1 LWFEACGSL
10 FQINLSTHEP
20 IDEFPMSLFT
30 VSSEKE
36 KALLDRMASLGV
48 AESDLRET
56 FVRSSGPGGQKVNKT
71 SSCVQLVHIPT
82 GLTVKC
88 QRERSQAM
96 NRFLARRLLLDRI
109 EKLQRGVVEA
119 EKDRAEK
126 IRRQKR
132 KRSKRARE
140 KMLEAKHRQS
150 EKKGLRGKVPR
161 DGD

>member
-1 LWFEACGSL
+1 
-10 FQINLSTHEP
+10 
-20 IDEFPMSLFT
+20 MSLFT

-36 KALLDRMASLGV
+36 KALLERMASLGV

-88 QRERSQAM
+88 QRERSQAI

-109 EKLQRGVVEA
+109 ERLQKGVVEA
-119 EKDRAEK
+119 EKERVEK

-132 KRSKRARE
+132 KRSKRAKE

-150 EKKGLRGKVPR
+150 EKKSLRGKVPR